1 MKIAICDD
9 ERIFTDIFREKLEM
23 TAEKCGIECTVS
35 AFLNGA
41 EMISMLNRF
50 DAVFLDVDMPGL
62 SGEETAEYIIGLEKT
77 LPIIFVTNH
86 DDFVFSSFRYRPFGF
101 LRKRYIDSELED
113 IIKRLDKYLAE
124 IERCYTFNSHNK
136 LISVRF
142 NDINYIE
149 VYGHETLVHT
159 ANAVL
164 TTSKAL
170 SAIEKE
176 LSEYGF
182 IRTHKSYIVNT
193 RYIFSVERNS
203 IILSNGENLPVG
215 RNKLT
220 DVKQMMIKFTG
231 ANWYGMVIRDN

>member
-62 SGEETAEYIIGLEKT
+62 SGEETAEYIIGSEKT

-113 IIKRLDKYLAE
+113 IIKRLDKYLTE
-124 IERCYTFNSHNK
+124 IERCYTFNSYNK
-136 LISVRF
+136 LISVRL

-170 SAIEKE
+170 SVIEKE

-203 IILSNGENLPVG
+203 IILSNGENLPVS
-215 RNKLT
+215 RTKLT

-231 ANWYGMVIRDN
+231 AN

>member
-136 LISVRF
+136 LISVRL

-203 IILSNGENLPVG
+203 IILSNGENLPVS
-215 RNKLT
+215 RTKLT

-231 ANWYGMVIRDN
+231 AN

>member
-1 MKIAICDD
+1 MKIALCDD
-9 ERIFTDIFREKLEM
+9 ERIFTDIFREKIEM

-62 SGEETAEYIIGLEKT
+62 SGEETAEYIIGSEKT

-86 DDFVFSSFRYRPFGF
+86 DDFVFSSFKYRPFGF

-113 IIKRLDKYLAE
+113 IIKRLDKYLTE

-136 LISVRF
+136 LISVRLS
-142 NDINYIE
+142 DINYIE
-149 VYGHETLVHT
+149 VYGHEILVHT
-159 ANAVL
+159 ANAVMP
-164 TTSKAL
+164 TSKSL
-170 SAIEKE
+170 SVIEKE

-193 RYIFSVERNS
+193 RYIFSVERSS
-203 IILSNGENLPVG
+203 IILSNGENLPVS
-215 RNKLT
+215 RTKLA
-220 DVKQMMIKFTG
+220 DIKQTLIKSTG
-231 ANWYGMVIRDN
+231 GN

>member
-62 SGEETAEYIIGLEKT
+62 SGEETAEYIIGSEKT

-113 IIKRLDKYLAE
+113 IIKRIDKYLAE

-136 LISVRF
+136 LISVRL

-170 SAIEKE
+170 FTIEKE

-203 IILSNGENLPVG
+203 IILSNGENLPVS
-215 RNKLT
+215 RTKLT

-231 ANWYGMVIRDN
+231 AN

>member
-23 TAEKCGIECTVS
+23 TAEQCGIECTVS

-136 LISVRF
+136 LISVRL

-203 IILSNGENLPVG
+203 IILSNGENLPVS
-215 RNKLT
+215 RTKLT

-231 ANWYGMVIRDN
+231 AN

>member
-86 DDFVFSSFRYRPFGF
+86 DDFVFSSFRYSPFGF

-182 IRTHKSYIVNT
+182 FRT
-193 RYIFSVERNS
+193 
-203 IILSNGENLPVG
+203 P
-215 RNKLT
+215 
-220 DVKQMMIKFTG
+220 
-231 ANWYGMVIRDN
+231 

>member
-62 SGEETAEYIIGLEKT
+62 SGEETAEYIIGSEKT

-136 LISVRF
+136 LISVRL

-170 SAIEKE
+170 FTIEKE

-193 RYIFSVERNS
+193 RYIFSVECNS
-203 IILSNGENLPVG
+203 IILSNGENLPVS
-215 RNKLT
+215 RTKLT

-231 ANWYGMVIRDN
+231 AN

>member
-170 SAIEKE
+170 SVIEKE

-203 IILSNGENLPVG
+203 IILSNGENLPVS

-231 ANWYGMVIRDN
+231 AN

>member
-113 IIKRLDKYLAE
+113 IIKRFDKYLAE

-203 IILSNGENLPVG
+203 IILSNGENLPVS

-231 ANWYGMVIRDN
+231 AN

>member
-9 ERIFTDIFREKLEM
+9 ERIFTDIFREKIEM

-50 DAVFLDVDMPGL
+50 DEVFLDVDMPGL
-62 SGEETAEYIIGLEKT
+62 SGEETSEYIISSEKT

-136 LISVRF
+136 LISVRL

-159 ANAVL
+159 ENAVL

-203 IILSNGENLPVG
+203 IILSNGENLPVS
-215 RNKLT
+215 RTKLT

-231 ANWYGMVIRDN
+231 AN

>member
-23 TAEKCGIECTVS
+23 TSEKCGIECTVS

-62 SGEETAEYIIGLEKT
+62 SGEETAEYIIGLEKA

-136 LISVRF
+136 LISVRL

-170 SAIEKE
+170 SAMEKE

-203 IILSNGENLPVG
+203 IILSNGENLPVS
-215 RNKLT
+215 RTKLT

-231 ANWYGMVIRDN
+231 AN

>member
-62 SGEETAEYIIGLEKT
+62 SGEETAEYIIGLEKA

-136 LISVRF
+136 LISVRL

-170 SAIEKE
+170 FTIEKE

-203 IILSNGENLPVG
+203 IILSNGENLPVS
-215 RNKLT
+215 RTKLT

-231 ANWYGMVIRDN
+231 AN

>member
-113 IIKRLDKYLAE
+113 IIKRLDKYLTE

-136 LISVRF
+136 LISVRL

-203 IILSNGENLPVG
+203 IILSNGENLPVS
-215 RNKLT
+215 RTKLT

-231 ANWYGMVIRDN
+231 AN

>member
-62 SGEETAEYIIGLEKT
+62 SGEVTAEYIIGLEKA

-136 LISVRF
+136 LISVRL

-164 TTSKAL
+164 ATSKVL

-193 RYIFSVERNS
+193 RYIFSVERKS
-203 IILSNGENLPVG
+203 IILSNGENLPVS
-215 RNKLT
+215 RTKLT

-231 ANWYGMVIRDN
+231 AN

>member
-62 SGEETAEYIIGLEKT
+62 SGEETAEYIIGSEKT

-113 IIKRLDKYLAE
+113 IIKRLDKYLTE

-136 LISVRF
+136 LISVRL

-159 ANAVL
+159 VNAVIP
-164 TTSKAL
+164 TSKAL

-203 IILSNGENLPVG
+203 IILSNGENLPVS
-215 RNKLT
+215 RTKLA
-220 DVKQMMIKFTG
+220 DIKQMMIKFTG
-231 ANWYGMVIRDN
+231 AN

>member
-62 SGEETAEYIIGLEKT
+62 SGEETAEYIIGSKKT

-113 IIKRLDKYLAE
+113 IIKRLDKYLTE

-136 LISVRF
+136 LISVRL

-182 IRTHKSYIVNT
+182 IRTHKSFIVNT

-203 IILSNGENLPVG
+203 IILSNGENLPVS
-215 RNKLT
+215 RTKLA
-220 DVKQMMIKFTG
+220 DIKQMMIKFTG
-231 ANWYGMVIRDN
+231 AN

>member
-62 SGEETAEYIIGLEKT
+62 SGEETAEYIIGSEKT

-113 IIKRLDKYLAE
+113 IIKRLDKYLTE

-136 LISVRF
+136 LISVRL

-176 LSEYGF
+176 LSKYGF

-203 IILSNGENLPVG
+203 IILSNGENLPVS
-215 RNKLT
+215 RTKLT

-231 ANWYGMVIRDN
+231 AN

>member
-62 SGEETAEYIIGLEKT
+62 SGEETAEYIIGSEKT

-113 IIKRLDKYLAE
+113 IIKRLDKYLTE

-136 LISVRF
+136 LISVRL

-182 IRTHKSYIVNT
+182 IRTHKSFIVNT

-203 IILSNGENLPVG
+203 IILSNGENLPVS
-215 RNKLT
+215 RTKLA
-220 DVKQMMIKFTG
+220 DIKQMMIKFTG
-231 ANWYGMVIRDN
+231 AN

>member
-62 SGEETAEYIIGLEKT
+62 SGEETAEYIIGSEKT

-101 LRKRYIDSELED
+101 LRKRYIDNELED
-113 IIKRLDKYLAE
+113 IIKRLDKYMAE

-136 LISVRF
+136 LISVRL

-159 ANAVL
+159 ENAVL

-203 IILSNGENLPVG
+203 IILSNGENLPVS
-215 RNKLT
+215 RTKLT

-231 ANWYGMVIRDN
+231 AN

>member
-62 SGEETAEYIIGLEKT
+62 SGEETAEYIIGSEKT

-136 LISVRF
+136 LISVRL

-149 VYGHETLVHT
+149 IYGHVYNST
-159 ANAVL
+159 ASQSSSL
-164 TTSKAL
+164 W
-170 SAIEKE
+170 
-176 LSEYGF
+176 
-182 IRTHKSYIVNT
+182 
-193 RYIFSVERNS
+193 
-203 IILSNGENLPVG
+203 
-215 RNKLT
+215 
-220 DVKQMMIKFTG
+220 FTG
-231 ANWYGMVIRDN
+231 IKTLD

>member
-1 MKIAICDD
+1 MKIALCDD
-9 ERIFTDIFREKLEM
+9 ERIFTDIFREKIEM

-62 SGEETAEYIIGLEKT
+62 SGEETAEYIIGSEKT

-113 IIKRLDKYLAE
+113 IIKRLDKYLTE

-136 LISVRF
+136 LISVRL

-159 ANAVL
+159 VNAVIP
-164 TTSKAL
+164 TSKAL

-203 IILSNGENLPVG
+203 IILSNGENLPVS
-215 RNKLT
+215 RTKLA
-220 DVKQMMIKFTG
+220 DIKQMMIKFTG
-231 ANWYGMVIRDN
+231 AN

>member
-136 LISVRF
+136 LISVRL

-231 ANWYGMVIRDN
+231 AN

>member
-9 ERIFTDIFREKLEM
+9 ERIFTNIFREKIEM
-23 TAEKCGIECTVS
+23 TAEKCSIECTVS

-62 SGEETAEYIIGLEKT
+62 SGEETAEYIIGSEKT

-136 LISVRF
+136 LISVRL

-159 ANAVL
+159 ENAVL

-170 SAIEKE
+170 FTIEKE

-203 IILSNGENLPVG
+203 IILSNGENLPVS
-215 RNKLT
+215 RTKLT

-231 ANWYGMVIRDN
+231 AN

>member
-9 ERIFTDIFREKLEM
+9 ERIFTDIFREKIEM

-62 SGEETAEYIIGLEKT
+62 SGEETAEYIISSEKA

-136 LISVRF
+136 LISVRL

-159 ANAVL
+159 ENAVL

-170 SAIEKE
+170 FTIEKE

-203 IILSNGENLPVG
+203 IILSNGENLPVS
-215 RNKLT
+215 RTKLT

-231 ANWYGMVIRDN
+231 AN

>member
-203 IILSNGENLPVG
+203 IILSNGENLPVS
-215 RNKLT
+215 RNQLT

-231 ANWYGMVIRDN
+231 AN

>member
-41 EMISMLNRF
+41 EMISMLNMF

-62 SGEETAEYIIGLEKT
+62 SGEETAEYIIGSEKT

-113 IIKRLDKYLAE
+113 IIKRLDKYLAK

-136 LISVRF
+136 LISVRL

-170 SAIEKE
+170 FTIEKE

-203 IILSNGENLPVG
+203 IILSNGENLPVS
-215 RNKLT
+215 RTKLT

-231 ANWYGMVIRDN
+231 AN

>member
-41 EMISMLNRF
+41 EMISMLNMF

-62 SGEETAEYIIGLEKT
+62 SGEETAEYIIGLEKA

-136 LISVRF
+136 LISVRL

-164 TTSKAL
+164 ATSKAL

-203 IILSNGENLPVG
+203 IILSNGENLPVS
-215 RNKLT
+215 RTKLT

-231 ANWYGMVIRDN
+231 AN

>member
-62 SGEETAEYIIGLEKT
+62 SGEETAEYIIGLEKA

-136 LISVRF
+136 LISVRL

-164 TTSKAL
+164 ATSKAL

-203 IILSNGENLPVG
+203 IILSNGENLPVS
-215 RNKLT
+215 RTKLT

-231 ANWYGMVIRDN
+231 AN

>member
-23 TAEKCGIECTVS
+23 TDEKCGIECTVS

-203 IILSNGENLPVG
+203 IILSNGENLPVS

-231 ANWYGMVIRDN
+231 AN

>member
-41 EMISMLNRF
+41 EMISMINRF
-50 DAVFLDVDMPGL
+50 DAVFLDVDMPRL
-62 SGEETAEYIIGLEKT
+62 SGEETAEYIIGLEKA

-101 LRKRYIDSELED
+101 LRKRYVDSELED

-136 LISVRF
+136 LISVRL
-142 NDINYIE
+142 NDINYDINYIE

-164 TTSKAL
+164 ATSKAL

-193 RYIFSVERNS
+193 RYIFSVERKS
-203 IILSNGENLPVG
+203 IILSNGENLPVS
-215 RNKLT
+215 RTKLT

-231 ANWYGMVIRDN
+231 AN

>member
-9 ERIFTDIFREKLEM
+9 ERIFTDIFREKIEM

-62 SGEETAEYIIGLEKT
+62 SGEETAEYIISSEKA

-136 LISVRF
+136 LISVRL

-159 ANAVL
+159 ENAVL

-203 IILSNGENLPVG
+203 IILSNGENLPVS
-215 RNKLT
+215 RTKLT

-231 ANWYGMVIRDN
+231 AN

>member
-62 SGEETAEYIIGLEKT
+62 SGEETAEYIIGLEKA

-136 LISVRF
+136 LISVRL

-164 TTSKAL
+164 ATSKAL

-182 IRTHKSYIVNT
+182 IRTHKSY
-193 RYIFSVERNS
+193 
-203 IILSNGENLPVG
+203 
-215 RNKLT
+215 
-220 DVKQMMIKFTG
+220 M
-231 ANWYGMVIRDN
+231 

>member
-62 SGEETAEYIIGLEKT
+62 SGEETAEYIIGSEKT

-136 LISVRF
+136 LISVRL

-170 SAIEKE
+170 SVIEKE

-203 IILSNGENLPVG
+203 IILSNGENLPVS
-215 RNKLT
+215 RTKLT

-231 ANWYGMVIRDN
+231 AN

>member
-203 IILSNGENLPVG
+203 IILSNGENLPVS

-231 ANWYGMVIRDN
+231 EN

>member
-9 ERIFTDIFREKLEM
+9 ERIFTDIFREKIEM

-62 SGEETAEYIIGLEKT
+62 SGEETAEYIISSEKA

-136 LISVRF
+136 LISVRL

-159 ANAVL
+159 ENAVL

-203 IILSNGENLPVG
+203 TILSNGENLPVS
-215 RNKLT
+215 RTKLT

-231 ANWYGMVIRDN
+231 AN